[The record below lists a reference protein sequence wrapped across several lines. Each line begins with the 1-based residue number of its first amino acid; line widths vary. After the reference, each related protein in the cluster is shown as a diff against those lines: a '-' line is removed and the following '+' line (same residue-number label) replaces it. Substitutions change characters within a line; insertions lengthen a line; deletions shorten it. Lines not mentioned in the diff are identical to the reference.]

1 MVYLVTVEFS
11 HDSLDD
17 RQEVEDFVLEA
28 LEVAGAETVETQ
40 KVFRFVEGTNRK
52 YEPIK

>member
-17 RQEVEDFVLEA
+17 RQEVEDFMLEA
-28 LEVAGAETVETQ
+28 LEVAGAETVEIQ
-40 KVFRFVEGTNRK
+40 KVFRFVEGTSRR
-52 YEPIK
+52 YEQVT